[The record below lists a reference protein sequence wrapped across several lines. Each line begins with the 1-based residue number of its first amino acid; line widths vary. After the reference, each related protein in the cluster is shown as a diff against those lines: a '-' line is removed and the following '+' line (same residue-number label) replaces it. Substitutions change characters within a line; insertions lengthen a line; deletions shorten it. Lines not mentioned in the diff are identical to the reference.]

1 VGDSSWD
8 HVGVFLVIIS
18 TRDRVERIELRSTG
32 DVSRHTKIPQ
42 TPFFYS
48 NIDYFVPGL
57 L

>member
-8 HVGVFLVIIS
+8 NVGVFLVIIS